1 MKPKKIRLAVKTPE
15 ELFKESGLSRE
26 EWNAEMRRK
35 AEEADRK
42 QEGSGFAYALMM
54 IDTDGK
60 SVMTKLAE
68 GAAKAV
74 LEEAKQMARSEETPE
89 TDEGDIRV
97 PEVHL
102 EPLDESKLEGGD
114 DD

>member
-1 MKPKKIRLAVKTPE
+1 VKSKKIRPAVKTPE
-15 ELFKESGLSRE
+15 ELWKESGLSRE

-35 AEEADRK
+35 AEEANRE

-74 LEEAKQMARSEETPE
+74 LEEAKQTARSNQA
-89 TDEGDIRV
+89 
-97 PEVHL
+97 
-102 EPLDESKLEGGD
+102 ESSDGGGGD
-114 DD
+114 AGV